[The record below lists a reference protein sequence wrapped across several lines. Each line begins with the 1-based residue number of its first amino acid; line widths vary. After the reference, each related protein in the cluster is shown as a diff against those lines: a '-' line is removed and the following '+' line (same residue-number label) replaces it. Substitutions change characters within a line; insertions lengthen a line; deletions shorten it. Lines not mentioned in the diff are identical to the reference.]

1 MAALTKRLCYSLSPE
16 ITTSCTPNPSIEY
29 TPKWELGRQG
39 YYDAQERKTKV
50 IRSEAQRRYPNKI
63 MDNPVNYASCGNSRI
78 NDYKRPQQIPNQ
90 WK

>member
-39 YYDAQERKTKV
+39 YYDAQERKTKLSDKKLKEG
-50 IRSEAQRRYPNKI
+50 IQTKAWTTP
-63 MDNPVNYASCGNSRI
+63 
-78 NDYKRPQQIPNQ
+78 
-90 WK
+90 